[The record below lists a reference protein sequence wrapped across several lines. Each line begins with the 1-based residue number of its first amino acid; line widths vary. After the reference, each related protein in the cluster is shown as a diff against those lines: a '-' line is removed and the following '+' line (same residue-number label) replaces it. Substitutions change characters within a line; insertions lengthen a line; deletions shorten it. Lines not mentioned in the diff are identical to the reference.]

1 MSDIVCIGRLQLS
14 VNTFIRI
21 LKIKNRIYVDVRKE
35 ERFGDKKFPTKI
47 GVCLTLREYDA
58 VIRRLKESKVIQ
70 DENFSGEKR
79 SVRMDFTLNGGAML
93 KLDKGESKQVVDL
106 SNAEITELL
115 LSRADVESIVG
126 TDEVDK
132 SKDPERESMS
142 YFS

>member
-70 DENFSGEKR
+70 EENFSGEKR

-132 SKDPERESMS
+132 SKYPERESMS

>member
-35 ERFGDKKFPTKI
+35 ERFGDKKFPTKR

-58 VIRRLKESKVIQ
+58 VIRRLKESKVIL

-106 SNAEITELL
+106 SNAEITEFL

-132 SKDPERESMS
+132 SKDPERESIS

>member
-1 MSDIVCIGRLQLS
+1 MSDIVCIGSFQLS

-70 DENFSGEKR
+70 EENFSGEKR

-132 SKDPERESMS
+132 SKDLERASMS

>member
-21 LKIKNRIYVDVRKE
+21 LKIKNRIYIDVRKE
-35 ERFGDKKFPTKI
+35 ERLGDKKFPTKI

-79 SVRMDFTLNGGAML
+79 SVRIDFTLNGGAML
-93 KLDKGESKQVVDL
+93 KLDEGESKQVVDL